1 MKLTTKGDL
10 ALAALRKAVVASN
23 ATLVDTEPQSVED
36 AITDLELMLAEWR
49 MTDADQR
56 GLDLGYAFSADGVTP
71 APEDRHNL
79 PDFALN
85 AVILTLATRII
96 PDYGQEPPAT
106 LVTKAQFG
114 KERLAKWLSKR
125 RTPCLRYPARMPIGS
140 GNHITCGSN
149 FYGVTDDAGGSNTD
163 K

>member
-1 MKLTTKGDL
+1 MNLTTKGDL
-10 ALAALRKAVVASN
+10 ALAALRKAMVASN

-36 AITDLELMLAEWR
+36 AITDMELMLSEWR

-56 GLDLGYAFSADGVTP
+56 GLDLGYAFSADGDAP

-96 PDYGQEPPAT
+96 SDYGQEPPAS
-106 LVTKAQFG
+106 LVTKAQYG
-114 KERLAKWLSKR
+114 KERLVKWLSKQ
-125 RTPCLRYPARMPIGS
+125 RTPRLRYPARMPIGS
-140 GNHITCGSN
+140 GNHYTQGPN
-149 FYGVTDDAGGSNTD
+149 FYGVTDNASGSTPD